1 MDNKVYSLTAPKTI
15 EEKQETID
23 LTEDM
28 VVVKPTHLSICHA
41 DQRYYQ
47 GTRPPEVLAQKLPMA
62 LIHEG
67 IGNVVYDGKGEF
79 KEGDLV
85 TMVPNTP
92 FEEDDVIAENYL
104 RSSKFRA
111 SGFDGFMQRYVPLR
125 RDRVVA
131 LPEDIDKDVAA
142 YTELCSVS
150 YHVIDRFNKIAHS
163 RRDILGVWGEGNVG
177 YITAL
182 LLKKR
187 FPESK
192 VYLFGVVEEK
202 MKEFTFVDRYFSVND
217 IPEDISVDHAFEC
230 VGSKPSGTAINQM
243 IDQVIN
249 PEGTIALMGVSEEP
263 VPINTRMVLEKGLR
277 LFGSSR
283 SSNRDFLN
291 LVELFKN
298 DPETVSLLKA
308 IIGDVVEI
316 NSIDDIHTAFQKDI
330 DSGSRKTIMHWNL

>member
-1 MDNKVYSLTAPKTI
+1 MENTIYSLVAPKTI
-15 EEKQETID
+15 EAKQDTINTD
-23 LTEDM
+23 EDV

-47 GTRPPEVLAQKLPMA
+47 GSRPPEVLAQKLPMA

-67 IGNVVYDGKGEF
+67 IGSVVFDAKGEF
-79 KEGDLV
+79 KEGDFV

-92 FEEDDVIAENYL
+92 FEEDDIIAENYL

-111 SGFDGFMQRYVPLR
+111 SGFDGFMQHYVALR

-131 LPEDIDKDVAA
+131 LPKDIDKDVAA

-150 YHVIDRFNKIAHS
+150 YHVIDRFDKIAHA
-163 RRDILGVWGEGNVG
+163 RRDIIGVWGEGNVG

-192 VYLFGVVEEK
+192 LYLFGVVEEK
-202 MKEFTFVDRYFSVND
+202 MKEFTFADRTFSVND
-217 IPEDISVDHAFEC
+217 IPDDIRVDHAFEC
-230 VGSKPSGTAINQM
+230 VGSKPSGIAVNQM

-283 SSNRDFLN
+283 SSNKDFEN
-291 LVELFKN
+291 LVDLFRK
-298 DPETVSLLKA
+298 DPETVSMLKA

-330 DSGSRKTIMHWNL
+330 DSGSRKTVMHWNL